1 MKTRITAAA
10 VIVVMSLIGGCASIP
25 ANRDFNPKLNFDDYR
40 TFTWISA
47 HPLIDPSATGSDSLE
62 GRIERVA
69 RDLLTA
75 KGYRFV
81 TSVDQADFVV
91 GFGIGAT
98 DQQRVDA
105 YPAAYAGP
113 WHWDGGSVQAGAD
126 RLYVE
131 GRLVVDIFDARS
143 HQPAWH
149 GWAPKTL
156 RIRDK
161 KDPTPAIRS
170 SLTLILVNFPPG

>member
-1 MKTRITAAA
+1 MKTRIRAVT
-10 VIVVMSLIGGCASIP
+10 VIVAMLLIGGCASV
-25 ANRDFNPKLNFDDYR
+25 AVNHDSNPKVDFDDYR
-40 TFTWISA
+40 TFSWISA
-47 HPLIDPSATGSDSLE
+47 HPLIDPSASAGDSLE
-62 GRIERVA
+62 GHIKQVA

-81 TSVDQADFVV
+81 ESPDQADFVV

-98 DQQRVDA
+98 DPQRMAA
-105 YPAAYAGP
+105 YPAHYAGP
-113 WHWDGGSVQAGAD
+113 WHWGGSGSHEETARQ
-126 RLYVE
+126 YVE
-131 GRLVVDIFDARS
+131 ARLVVDIFDVRS

-156 RIRDK
+156 RTHNK

-170 SLTLILVNFPPG
+170 ALTLIFVNFPPS